1 MNYKTRLKQA
11 VIGMVTLTVMLVAG
25 SNGKAFAVDINMG
38 DLVLAVFGNNTEFID
53 NLGAASGL
61 LAPGT
66 TTNITISST
75 TMTAVGGSN
84 PPAWALIGF
93 YYNPNTGDPTY
104 LVAGS
109 SQDVANYSASQLSQV
124 APQNAWNTDAVWA
137 ALSSGDGL
145 SSALLPASD
154 PNSFT
159 SNFGTSGSLAGSF
172 PVAMQTGLG
181 GTLGVIQADYSSGAL
196 TQLGHATLT
205 ADGLLTISGNP
216 LAPVPIPAAMVLFGT
231 GLVGLVGV
239 ARRNLMSV

>member
-1 MNYKTRLKQA
+1 MNYKTKLKQA
-11 VIGMVTLTVMLVAG
+11 VIGIFTLTVMLVAG
-25 SNGKAFAVDINMG
+25 LNGKAFAVDINMG

-53 NLGAASGL
+53 NLGQASSL
-61 LAPGT
+61 LPGAT
-66 TTNITISST
+66 LNVGQSNIT
-75 TMTAVGGSN
+75 AAGGTNS
-84 PPAWALIGF
+84 PAWALIGF
-93 YYNPNTGDPTY
+93 YYNPSTGDPTF

-124 APQNAWNTDAVWA
+124 APQNAWNTAAVWA

-172 PVAMQTGLG
+172 PVAMQTGIG
-181 GTLGVIQADYSSGAL
+181 GTLSIIEADYSSGAL
-196 TQLGHATLT
+196 TQFGHATLL
-205 ADGLLTISGNP
+205 ADGTLTI
-216 LAPVPIPAAMVLFGT
+216 APVPIPAAMVLFGT
-231 GLVGLVGV
+231 GLIGLVGV